1 MNAPPRAAL
10 VVVRRL
16 LAAALGLGV
25 ALAALGARADD
36 AKVRDAL
43 ARGGHTLLLRHAAT
57 DPGIG
62 DPPSFRLDDCATQR
76 NLSPDGREQ
85 ARALGASLAARGM
98 RAGAVLSSRWCRC
111 LDTARLAFGRV
122 EPWAPAD
129 SLFGDR
135 ADEPARTRAVRERIA
150 GWRGPGTLVI
160 VTHQVNVAAV
170 TGVSPGMGE
179 GVLVD
184 RTGRVLGRV
193 VP

>member
-1 MNAPPRAAL
+1 
-10 VVVRRL
+10 
-16 LAAALGLGV
+16 
-25 ALAALGARADD
+25 
-36 AKVRDAL
+36 
-43 ARGGHTLLLRHAAT
+43 
-57 DPGIG
+57 
-62 DPPSFRLDDCATQR
+62 
-76 NLSPDGREQ
+76 
-85 ARALGASLAARGM
+85 M

-129 SLFGDR
+129 SIFDDR

-160 VTHQVNVAAV
+160 VTHQVNIAAV
-170 TGVSPGMGE
+170 TGVSTAMGE

-184 RTGRVLGRV
+184 RAGRVVGRV